1 MNKKVIL
8 WISAILIIL
17 IVGVVIFLSVQ
28 NTTSSSTVN
37 NASSNDISSNDNTN
51 PIKSGDTNILI
62 AYYSNSGNTKAM
74 AEEIQNQT
82 GADIFRITRVSEY
95 SNLTEEEKS
104 EIDNNERPEVANMP
118 ENLDKYDTI
127 FIGYPIWWDT
137 TPAMIN
143 TFLENYN
150 LSDKTII
157 PFCTSSSDG
166 IEGSMESIEAS
177 ASNANILDGLRLS
190 GGSVSNQTGKDE
202 IYNWLSELNIIN

>member
-62 AYYSNSGNTKAM
+62 AYYSNSGNTKVM

-82 GADIFRITRVSEY
+82 GADIFKITRVSEY
-95 SNLTEEEKS
+95 SNLTE
-104 EIDNNERPEVANMP
+104 
-118 ENLDKYDTI
+118 
-127 FIGYPIWWDT
+127 
-137 TPAMIN
+137 
-143 TFLENYN
+143 
-150 LSDKTII
+150 
-157 PFCTSSSDG
+157 
-166 IEGSMESIEAS
+166 
-177 ASNANILDGLRLS
+177 
-190 GGSVSNQTGKDE
+190 
-202 IYNWLSELNIIN
+202 

>member
-28 NTTSSSTVN
+28 NTNSSSTVN

-82 GADIFRITRVSEY
+82 GADIFEITRVSEY
-95 SNLTEEEKS
+95 SNLTEEAKS

-137 TPAMIN
+137 TPAIIN

-190 GGSVSNQTGKDE
+190 GVSVSSQTGKDE
-202 IYNWLSELNIIN
+202 ISNWLSELNIIN